1 MSDDQRAASD
11 AGRLANANPANP
23 DRTLYEDFSRLNN
36 ELANAQR
43 DLVRKNV
50 ELVGLNHEKTEALRQ
65 AEEAAISLQRSEERY
80 RSLNAE
86 LEDRICARTRELD
99 RARKEAERANRAKS
113 EFLAMMSH
121 EIRTPMN
128 GVIGMIEILGQ
139 SNLTSPQT
147 EMVELVGESARSL
160 LTILDDLLD
169 FSRADVGKLE
179 LERVPLELAEVVAN
193 ACTMLEGAAVNR
205 GVRLI
210 VSLDP
215 NLPRRVLGDE
225 ARLRQVLVNLVGN
238 AIKFSKSGEQDAR
251 VTVQA
256 VLVEHQGDAMTIE
269 LIVTD
274 NGIGI
279 SAATVARLFTPF
291 SQADATITRRYG
303 GTGLGLAIVDQLA
316 RLMGGRI
323 SVQSELGR
331 GSTFVAH
338 LRFASVPADGIAGER
353 ATPDE
358 RRGNAAVAAD
368 PPPTR
373 EEAQRQGRLVLVAED
388 NDINRKVIAQQLRLI
403 GFAADIAVDG
413 REALERWRSGDF
425 GLVLTD
431 LHMPEMDGY
440 ALAAAIRAEEDGER
454 RTPIVALTA
463 NAQHDQEARCLR
475 VGMDAYLTKPV
486 QLARLKETLEA
497 GLAGTLRSNEARPS
511 FVSASPSAP
520 VVDLAV
526 LAELVGDD
534 PAVIDEMV
542 ESFQNSAAQS
552 RQVLRHAAA
561 RGSLQDSKAAA
572 HKLKAGARSLGAAR
586 LAEACIEIEQ
596 ASAST
601 TASGLG
607 ALMDRFELEFEA
619 VRNDLASRQRLS

>member
-50 ELVGLNHEKTEALRQ
+50 ELVGLNQEKTEALRQ

-205 GVRLI
+205 RVRLI

-572 HKLKAGARSLGAAR
+572 HKLKAGARSVGAAR